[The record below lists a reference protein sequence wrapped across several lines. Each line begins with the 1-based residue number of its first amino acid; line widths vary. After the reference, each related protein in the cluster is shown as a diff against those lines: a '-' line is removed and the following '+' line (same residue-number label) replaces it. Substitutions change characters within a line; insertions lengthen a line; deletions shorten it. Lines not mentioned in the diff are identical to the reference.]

1 MKVVEATSLSNEKI
15 ELLKKNFKKLFKR
28 DQRTTNIRKIQKS
41 KVLLKSSR
49 RDIFKSFNR
58 FKNVSFKSFDLKS
71 LKKNHDENNQF
82 LNVVMIDVVVFHKL
96 INKKNKKKFQM
107 FFMTMQQID
116 ESLTKVRNETFYD
129 SLKLNALLSLT
140 IEKIKRKC
148 LDFLHKF
155 ESVLNFKKIETFF
168 RHDVYDHKIELTRD
182 AIKFFSK
189 SSLFFSLEETRDTKQ
204 IFEKKSL

>member
-15 ELLKKNFKKLFKR
+15 EFFKKVVKKLFKR
-28 DQRTTNIRKIQKS
+28 DQRTMNIRKTQKL
-41 KVLLKSSR
+41 KVLLKLSR
-49 RDIFKSFNR
+49 RHIFKSFNR

-129 SLKLNALLSLT
+129 FLKFNALLFL
-140 IEKIKRKC
+140 IIKKIKRKC
-148 LDFLHKF
+148 FEFLHKF
-155 ESVLNFKKIETFF
+155 ESVLNLKKIETFS
-168 RHDVYDHKIELTRD
+168 RHDDYDHKIELTRN
-182 AIKFFSK
+182 AINLSRSRIYLFSRK
-189 SSLFFSLEETRDTKQ
+189 NSKL
-204 IFEKKSL
+204 